1 MKIENYIKFH
11 GKSFYWA
18 GRFLEKEVFDDC
30 SILYSFCRVVDNL
43 VDTKSN
49 SKNNIKKFIRD
60 YKRKNSKNLVTKKFK
75 IIEAKYKNMKVKLIR
90 GIFQDGKVIPRGE
103 IVEGDVNFCESLI
116 LNYKAEKIEDVSEKK
131 VVEKIEVPKNKK
143 KVKQI

>member
-1 MKIENYIKFH
+1 
-11 GKSFYWA
+11 
-18 GRFLEKEVFDDC
+18 
-30 SILYSFCRVVDNL
+30 
-43 VDTKSN
+43 
-49 SKNNIKKFIRD
+49 
-60 YKRKNSKNLVTKKFK
+60 
-75 IIEAKYKNMKVKLIR
+75 MKVKLIR

-103 IVEGDVNFCESLI
+103 IVEGDENFCESLI